1 MKLSDIMSS
10 MQLSSYAEVALLLF
24 FGAFVAIATSV
35 LSNRRRDEWD
45 HASRLPLSGEEP
57 SPRGAGPYTSAL
69 RDSNVENIR
78 P

>member
-24 FGAFVAIATSV
+24 LGAFGAILIS
-35 LSNRRRDEWD
+35 LLWNRKHEDWERYRQ
-45 HASRLPLSGEEP
+45 LPLDDTDVTLP
-57 SPRGAGPYTSAL
+57 STDSKTSQPHQA
-69 RDSNVENIR
+69 RQ

>member
-24 FGAFVAIATSV
+24 FGAFVAIAASV

-57 SPRGAGPYTSAL
+57 SPRGAAYTSAL